1 MWELDYKESW
11 VPKNWCFCTVVLE
24 ETIESPLDCEKIQ
37 QVHSKGNQ
45 AWIFIGRTDAEAE
58 TAILWPPDAKI
69 WLIGKDP
76 FGGKDWRWEEKETT
90 EDGWDGWM
98 ASPTQWTWVWVN
110 SGSWGWT
117 GRPGMLQS
125 TGSQR
130 VGHNWETELNWLS
143 NFVNG
148 NMANCKRISQL
159 SLPRFIHLVMGSKAW
174 HAAVHGVSKSR
185 TWLSDWTEL
194 NWALKFKLFGIQL

>member
-24 ETIESPLDCEKIQ
+24 ETILEEKIQ
-37 QVHSKGNQ
+37 QVHPKGTQ

-58 TAILWPPDAKI
+58 TAILWPPGAKI

-76 FGGKDWRWEEKETT
+76 FGGKDWRWEEKGTT

-117 GRPGMLQS
+117 GQPGMLQS

-130 VGHNWETELNWLS
+130 VGHDWETELNWLS

-148 NMANCKRISQL
+148 NMANCKRISQF
-159 SLPRFIHLVMGSKAW
+159 SLPRFVHLVMGSKAW